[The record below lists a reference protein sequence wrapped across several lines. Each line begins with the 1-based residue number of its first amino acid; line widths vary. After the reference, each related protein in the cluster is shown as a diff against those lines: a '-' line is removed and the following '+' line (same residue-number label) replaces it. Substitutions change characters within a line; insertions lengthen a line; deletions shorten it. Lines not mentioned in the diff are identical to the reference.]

1 MNFDKLIETRYSCRS
16 YTDEEISD
24 EDLQAVLNAARLAP
38 TAANRQA
45 YKLVVIH
52 TAGREE
58 EISRI
63 YGREW
68 FVQAP
73 IIIAA
78 CGIPADN
85 WTSSNGKSYTDV
97 DVAIVLDHLILA
109 AADRGLGT
117 CWIAAFDPYA
127 VREIL
132 ELPIGVDPI
141 VLTTLGHPADSGKS
155 KLRKDLADIVCYEK
169 WEEK

>member
-1 MNFDKLIETRYSCRS
+1 MNFDKLIESRYSCRS
-16 YTDEEISD
+16 YTNEEVSD
-24 EDLQAVLNAARLAP
+24 ADLRAVLNAARLAP
-38 TAANRQA
+38 TAGNRQA
-45 YKLVVIH
+45 FQLVVIK
-52 TAGREE
+52 TAGNEDKLG
-58 EISRI
+58 RI

-68 FVQAP
+68 FVKAP

-85 WTSSNGKSYTDV
+85 WTSQAGKSYVDV

-109 AADRGLGT
+109 AADLGLGT
-117 CWIAAFDPYA
+117 CWIAAFDPNA

-132 ELPIGVDPI
+132 ELPAGVEPI

-155 KLRKDLADIVCYEK
+155 KLRKDIVDIACYEK
-169 WEEK
+169 WG

>member
-1 MNFDKLIETRYSCRS
+1 MSFDKLIESRYSCRS
-16 YTDEEISD
+16 YTNEEVSD
-24 EDLQAVLNAARLAP
+24 ADLRAVLNAARLAP
-38 TAANRQA
+38 TAGNRQA
-45 YKLVVIH
+45 FKLVVIK
-52 TAGREE
+52 TAGHEE
-58 EISRI
+58 KLSRI

-68 FVQAP
+68 FVKAP

-85 WTSSNGKSYTDV
+85 WTSQEGKNYADV

-117 CWIAAFDPYA
+117 CWIAAFDPDA

-132 ELPIGVDPI
+132 DLPAGVEPI

-155 KLRKDLADIVCYEK
+155 KLRKDIDDIVCYEK
-169 WEEK
+169 WG

>member
-1 MNFDKLIETRYSCRS
+1 MDFNKLIEARYSVRS
-16 YTDEEISD
+16 YTDEQVSD
-24 EDLQAVLNAARLAP
+24 DDLQAVLNAARLAP

-45 YKLVVIH
+45 FKLVVIH

-58 EISRI
+58 ELSRI
-63 YGREW
+63 YSREW

-85 WTSSNGKSYTDV
+85 WISKGGKSFVDV
-97 DVAIVLDHLILA
+97 DTAIVMDHLILA

-132 ELPIGVDPI
+132 ELPIDVEPI
-141 VLTTLGHPADSGKS
+141 VLTTLGHPADSGKP
-155 KLRKDLADIVCYEK
+155 KLRKDMADIVCFEK
-169 WEEK
+169 Y